1 MGRYIGF
8 CLQDITEVNFV
19 LRTLESMSVIVW
31 CDFYSCEVLVTQLA
45 VVQYPVIATVAE
57 TVSVSSFDWP
67 GTCLLD
73 QSDFELTEI
82 LLALPPRQIN

>member
-1 MGRYIGF
+1 MGRYVGY
-8 CLQDITEVNFV
+8 CLKDITEVNFV

-31 CDFYSCEVLVTQLA
+31 CDFYSCEVLVTQL
-45 VVQYPVIATVAE
+45 VLYPVIATVAE
-57 TVSVSSFDWP
+57 TISVSSFDWP

-82 LLALPPRQIN
+82 LLALPPRY